1 VGEEGDVPSVVGF
14 AGSVGSA
21 TGRVTARLDRL
32 SETRFAL
39 VSFVPGAVLLALFV
53 VPPIVA
59 VFGMSLFRI
68 ELGRDANTPF
78 IGLRNFERLAA
89 DADFLRSVPRTLI
102 FALATTL
109 LSVPLSLG
117 TALLLNRGLRWS
129 ALLGIAVLLPW
140 AVAPVVTGL
149 FWQFI
154 FNSRFGIA
162 TGILTAIGLTDHPIP
177 WLLDTGTA
185 VAVAV
190 IATAWR
196 SVPLLAILLLAALRV
211 IPSAHYRAA
220 RMDGA
225 TSFEAFRFVTLPAIR
240 NTLILVAILQVILSL
255 QVFDL
260 LYLLTG
266 GGPGS
271 ETTVMN
277 YVIYNRVVLNSSF
290 GYSAAEALVLLGVIV
305 LCSSVFLYLRLR
317 GRTPGSELVDDSD
330 QRPWRGVAQGQG
342 PGWEPAEASEAPAP
356 DDDRHEAPRRR
367 PLRLPAVV
375 VRAAAAIAVAL
386 LFVWLL
392 GPIAWMAISSIQ
404 PEGAITQAP
413 PALTLDLTF
422 DKYASLIA
430 DPNWIGSLAVS
441 LQVSALTAFFAI
453 VIGALAA
460 YPLARYP
467 LPGKGAVMAGLI
479 FTQMIP
485 AIVLTIPVFL
495 LFQKLGLKDTVAAL
509 VLVNV
514 AFWLPLIVWLLRNVF
529 EDVPRA
535 LESAARMDGC
545 SRLGTLFRITIPAAS
560 PGISA
565 AAILLLIG
573 TWNEFLFA
581 VVLGDRNAVTMTR
594 RISQIQV
601 IGSGAGIPPFTLAAA
616 AGILVALPC
625 LLLVVAFHR
634 RVIAGLTEGF
644 VKG

>member
-1 VGEEGDVPSVVGF
+1 MSTF
-14 AGSVGSA
+14 ARTAALA
-21 TGRVTARLDRL
+21 TGRVTSRLDRL
-32 SETRFAL
+32 SERRFAL
-39 VSFVPGAVLLALFV
+39 ISFLPGAILLALFV
-53 VPPIVA
+53 VPPILA

-68 ELGRDANTPF
+68 ELARDANTPF

-89 DADFLRSVPRTLI
+89 DTAFLDAVPRTLT
-102 FALATTL
+102 FALATTAL
-109 LSVPLSLG
+109 TVPLALG
-117 TALLLNRGLRWS
+117 TALLLNRSFRGAS
-129 ALLGIAVLLPW
+129 LLGIAVLLPW

-154 FNSRFGIA
+154 FNSRFSIV
-162 TGILTAIGLTDHPIP
+162 TSLLTVGGFTDRLIP
-177 WLLDTGTA
+177 WLQDTTTA
-185 VAVAV
+185 VTVSV
-190 IATAWR
+190 MATSWR
-196 SVPLLAILLLAALRV
+196 SVPLLAILMLAALKT
-211 IPSAHYRAA
+211 IPPALYRAA

-225 TSFEAFRFVTLPAIR
+225 TVTQAFRFVTLPAIR
-240 NTLILVAILQVILSL
+240 NTLIVVAILQVILSL

-290 GYSAAEALVLLGVIV
+290 GYSAALALFLVAVIV
-305 LCSSVFLYLRLR
+305 LCSGVLLYLRLR
-317 GRTPGSELVDDSD
+317 GRDD
-330 QRPWRGVAQGQG
+330 
-342 PGWEPAEASEAPAP
+342 
-356 DDDRHEAPRRR
+356 
-367 PLRLPAVV
+367 
-375 VRAAAAIAVAL
+375 RAAADAPDEESTWRRRAQLRSAIPDRSRASSAL
-386 LFVWLL
+386 AAEIEEPGGGRRRLIRVPRVLGRIGFGAMVLVLFAWLL
-392 GPIAWMAISSIQ
+392 GPLAWMAISSIQ
-404 PEGAITQAP
+404 PESAVTRIP
-413 PALTLDLTF
+413 PALTFQFTL
-422 DKYASLIA
+422 DKYASLLA
-430 DPNWIGSLAVS
+430 DPNWLGSLAVS
-441 LQVSALTAFFAI
+441 LQVSVLVTVIAI
-453 VIGALAA
+453 VVGSLAA
-460 YPLARYP
+460 YPLARYQ
-467 LPGKGAVMAGLI
+467 LPGKRAIMAGLI

-485 AIVLTIPVFL
+485 AIVLAIPVLL
-495 LFQKLGLKDTVAAL
+495 LFQKIGLKDTVAAL

-514 AFWLPLIVWLLRNVF
+514 AFWLPLIVWLLRTVF

-545 SRLGTLFRITIPAAS
+545 SRLGTLFRVTMPAAS

-601 IGSGAGIPPFTLAAA
+601 IGTGGGIPPFTLAAA
-616 AGILVALPC
+616 AGLLVALPC
-625 LLLVVAFHR
+625 LLLVILFHR